1 MLTDETVGPVIRWF
15 HEVGGHPGR
24 DRLYWTI
31 SARYHYVG
39 LKREIEAL
47 QCDVCQRFKNDGP
60 GYGLLSPR
68 ELYLA
73 PWYELAVDSIGP
85 WSIEVGGTRSQ
96 ANTYEFH
103 ALTCID
109 TVSNLVELIRL
120 EHLDAAATCDYI
132 DQAWMCRYPWP
143 KRVVHDGGPE
153 FKREFQ
159 DHMEKRGVQTVQT
172 TSHNPTANGICER
185 MHLTVQQLI
194 RIYTNLH
201 PPKTLEQA
209 RKIVNKALAAASHAM
224 RINVTRTLGHNSPG
238 ALAFG
243 RDMLLDVPFIADWEA
258 VREKRKLL
266 VDENLRRTNQKRRR
280 FDYQPG
286 QQVLVRRPGILR
298 KLNGRFDGP
307 FQIAKVHVNGNVTI
321 NRAPHIIERINIKR
335 IKPYRQPNM

>member
-1 MLTDETVGPVIRWF
+1 
-15 HEVGGHPGR
+15 
-24 DRLYWTI
+24 
-31 SARYHYVG
+31 
-39 LKREIEAL
+39 
-47 QCDVCQRFKNDGP
+47 
-60 GYGLLSPR
+60 
-68 ELYLA
+68 
-73 PWYELAVDSIGP
+73 
-85 WSIEVGGTRSQ
+85 
-96 ANTYEFH
+96 
-103 ALTCID
+103 
-109 TVSNLVELIRL
+109 
-120 EHLDAAATCDYI
+120 
-132 DQAWMCRYPWP
+132 
-143 KRVVHDGGPE
+143 
-153 FKREFQ
+153 
-159 DHMEKRGVQTVQT
+159 
-172 TSHNPTANGICER
+172 
-185 MHLTVQQLI
+185 
-194 RIYTNLH
+194 
-201 PPKTLEQA
+201 
-209 RKIVNKALAAASHAM
+209 M

>member
-1 MLTDETVGPVIRWF
+1 M
-15 HEVGGHPGR
+15 
-24 DRLYWTI
+24 

-47 QCDVCQRFKNDGP
+47 NCDICQRFKNEGP
-60 GYGLLSPR
+60 GYGHLPPR

-85 WSIEVGGTRSQ
+85 WYIEVGGTRSQ

-109 TVSNLVELIRL
+109 TVSNLVELIRS
-120 EHLDAAATCDYI
+120 EHFDAAATCDYI

-143 KRVVHDGGPE
+143 KRCIHDGGPE
-153 FKREFQ
+153 FKAAFQ
-159 DHMEKRGVQTVQT
+159 DHMAKCGVKTVQT

-194 RIYTNLH
+194 RIYTNLD
-201 PPKTLEQA
+201 PPKTLKQA
-209 RKIVNKALAAASHAM
+209 RRIVDKALAAASHAM
-224 RINVTRTLGHNSPG
+224 RISVTRTLGHNSPG

-258 VREKRKLL
+258 VRDKRKLL
-266 VDENLRRTNQKRRR
+266 VDENLRRANKKRHR

-298 KLNGRFDGP
+298 KLGKRFDGP
-307 FQIAKVHVNGNVTI
+307 FQIARVHVNGNVTI
-321 NRAPHIIERINIKR
+321 KLHPNITEHINIRR
-335 IKPYRQPNM
+335 ITPYHEPTL

>member
-1 MLTDETVGPVIRWF
+1 M
-15 HEVGGHPGR
+15 
-24 DRLYWTI
+24 
-31 SARYHYVG
+31 
-39 LKREIEAL
+39 
-47 QCDVCQRFKNDGP
+47 
-60 GYGLLSPR
+60 
-68 ELYLA
+68 
-73 PWYELAVDSIGP
+73 DSIGP

-109 TVSNLVELIRL
+109 TVSNLVELIRT

-132 DQAWMCRYPWP
+132 DRAWMCRYPWP
-143 KRVVHDGGPE
+143 KRCVHDGGPE

-159 DHMEKRGVQTVQT
+159 DHMERRGVKTVQT

-209 RKIVNKALAAASHAM
+209 RQIVDKALAAASHAM
-224 RINVTRTLGHNSPG
+224 RINVTRALGHNSPG

-258 VREKRKLL
+258 VRENRKLL
-266 VDENLRRTNQKRRR
+266 VNENLRRTNQKRRR

-298 KLNGRFDGP
+298 KLNKRFDGP
-307 FQIAKVHVNGNVTI
+307 FDIAKVHVNGNVTI
-321 NRAPHIIERINIKR
+321 NRSPHIIERLNIKR